1 MHDQLWKEML
11 GFFLPESL
19 ALLQPEV
26 ALDIDIGHIRSL
38 NKELF
43 THGPWGRRREPDVL
57 AVAPWR
63 SGLGSTLVHLEVQ
76 ARRSRA
82 FPRRMWEYFM
92 MLTLRE
98 KTPVLPLAL
107 YLCHGDGI
115 TEEGQDALLHGK
127 TVSVFRYTAIYLPD
141 LWEED
146 YWDEGNVISPA
157 ICSLMGS
164 RTRGNLERRVR
175 AYERIASAPVEEE
188 RCSVL
193 LNMVDQY
200 LCLNDHETVE
210 WNAWMEKERS
220 KEVRRMLTQWHV
232 KGIEEGK
239 TLGKA
244 EGKAEGKRET
254 LLRLMRIKFGQIP
267 DSVETLING
276 INNLEMLDELA
287 DRVLFANSLEE
298 MKLDSF

>member
-1 MHDQLWKEML
+1 MEKRAWFDSGAFGGTGEKIQSLSPQDVGVLHDADASREDAHPSL
-11 GFFLPESL
+11 GIVSL
-19 ALLQPEV
+19 SRRWDHGGGSRCVV
-26 ALDIDIGHIRSL
+26 ARQNGERVSL
-38 NKELF
+38 
-43 THGPWGRRREPDVL
+43 
-57 AVAPWR
+57 
-63 SGLGSTLVHLEVQ
+63 
-76 ARRSRA
+76 
-82 FPRRMWEYFM
+82 
-92 MLTLRE
+92 
-98 KTPVLPLAL
+98 
-107 YLCHGDGI
+107 HGD
-115 TEEGQDALLHGK
+115 
-127 TVSVFRYTAIYLPD
+127 IYLPD

>member
-11 GFFLPESL
+11 GFFLPGSL
-19 ALLQPEV
+19 ALLQPRV
-26 ALDIDIGHIRSL
+26 ALDIDLGHIRSL
-38 NKELF
+38 NKELY

-57 AVAPWR
+57 AVAPWK

-76 ARRSRA
+76 ARRSSD

-98 KTPVLPLAL
+98 KTLVLPLAL

-115 TEEGQDALLHGK
+115 TEEGHDVLLHGK
-127 TVSVFRYTAIYLPD
+127 TVNVFRYTAIYLPD

-157 ICSLMGS
+157 ICSVMRS
-164 RTRGNLERRVR
+164 RTCRNLERRVR
-175 AYERIASAPVEEE
+175 AYERIASAPVDEE
-188 RCSVL
+188 RRSVL

-200 LCLNDHETVE
+200 LCLNDRETEE
-210 WNAWMEKERS
+210 WNMWMEKERS

-239 TLGKA
+239 ALGKA

-254 LLRLMRIKFGQIP
+254 LLRQMRVKFGPIP
-267 DSVETLING
+267 ESVETQIKG
-276 INNLEMLDELA
+276 INNPEILDEIA

-298 MKLDSF
+298 MKLGFL